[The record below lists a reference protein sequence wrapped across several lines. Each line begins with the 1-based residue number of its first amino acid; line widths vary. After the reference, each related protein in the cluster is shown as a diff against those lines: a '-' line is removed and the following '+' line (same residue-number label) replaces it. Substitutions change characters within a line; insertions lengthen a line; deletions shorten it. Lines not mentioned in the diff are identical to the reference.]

1 MTEENTPW
9 EMGLGFTVSK
19 NKRTHCRGK
28 EGLMAQ
34 RVKTYG
40 IVANCETTVY
50 VDTEIFLGPKKVGK
64 VTQPMYLTLTEQSL
78 AMVQLNS
85 ELAGPS
91 VNVEVRWAA
100 GSCSAITHPLPFYDP
115 EN

>member
-1 MTEENTPW
+1 MIRVEAALLLYPYDMTEENTPRD
-9 EMGLGFTVSK
+9 MGLGFTVSK
-19 NKRTHCRGK
+19 NKRTHYCGK

-64 VTQPMYLTLTEQSL
+64 VT
-78 AMVQLNS
+78 
-85 ELAGPS
+85 
-91 VNVEVRWAA
+91 
-100 GSCSAITHPLPFYDP
+100 
-115 EN
+115 